1 MTPNQQFLLNAA
13 RDAKAYLDR
22 RIAGDLPWGMY
33 EDLTVARSLAEAI
46 KVFEAEQRVEVSV
59 LEFEARR

>member
-1 MTPNQQFLLNAA
+1 MTPNQRFLLSAA
-13 RDAKAYLDR
+13 KDAQAYLDR
-22 RIAGDLPWGMY
+22 RIEGRLPIGMY
-33 EDLTVARSLAEAI
+33 EDITIARTLSEAI